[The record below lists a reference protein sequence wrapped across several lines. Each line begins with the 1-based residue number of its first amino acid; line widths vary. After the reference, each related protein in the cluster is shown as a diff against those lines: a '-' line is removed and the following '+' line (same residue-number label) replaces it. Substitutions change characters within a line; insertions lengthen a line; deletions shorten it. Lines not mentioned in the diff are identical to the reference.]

1 MEPTYELLLE
11 YRFLN
16 ASIEGGLV
24 EGSAHPENTIY
35 LKVKFRD
42 EPTTWLHEMTEEEAA
57 AIISSLSHS
66 LVAATK
72 RLVKKARLWEEVDEE
87 DGNASERTES
97 VQVSRTSGSRA
108 RKKTGKT

>member
-1 MEPTYELLLE
+1 MVAVYESLLE

-24 EGSAHPENTIY
+24 EGSVHPENSIY
-35 LKVKFRD
+35 LGVKFRD

-57 AIISSLSHS
+57 AIISCLSHS

-87 DGNASERTES
+87 KGDASERTES
-97 VQVSRTSGSRA
+97 LRVPGTSGKRA
-108 RKKTGKT
+108 RKNAT

>member
-1 MEPTYELLLE
+1 VESTYELLLE

-35 LKVKFRD
+35 LKVKFR
-42 EPTTWLHEMTEEEAA
+42 EELTTWLHEMTEEEAA
-57 AIISSLSHS
+57 AIISCLSHS

-87 DGNASERTES
+87 EGDTPERAASLRVPSAGGKRTRENV
-97 VQVSRTSGSRA
+97 VQT
-108 RKKTGKT
+108 